1 MSRTPKFAEELRHRL
16 AARRSLNPA
25 QREGTEPSS
34 IPAKSTG
41 WLAGFLGLIEP
52 QRLAARG
59 HMGSCAE
66 PVGLDSSSMTTLA
79 STLTAFHTRAPTSE
93 ERNRAEKHEGG

>member
-1 MSRTPKFAEELRHRL
+1 M
-16 AARRSLNPA
+16 
-25 QREGTEPSS
+25 
-34 IPAKSTG
+34 TG
-41 WLAGFLGLIEP
+41 CP
-52 QRLAARG
+52 RG
-59 HMGSCAE
+59 HMGCRAE